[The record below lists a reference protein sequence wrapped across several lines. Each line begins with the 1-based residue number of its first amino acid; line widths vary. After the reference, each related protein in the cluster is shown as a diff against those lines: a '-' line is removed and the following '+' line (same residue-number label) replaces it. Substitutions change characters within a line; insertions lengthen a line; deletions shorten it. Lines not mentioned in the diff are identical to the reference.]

1 MSWCYS
7 FIQASELLFRMRGI
21 IKEAGLECYHS
32 FQFSQAF
39 IFVMSQI
46 IFYLN
51 CPTFSKLKYRFA
63 RIPLPCC
70 SLSLVQDTWLMF
82 SGPDVF
88 VKVPRI
94 PRSFLGKTAFLLL
107 LSLYLIFHESRME
120 DVTEAFLSFNFSRI
134 SLIGISLCNILV
146 YVWVYNWNHLYH
158 LISFLW

>member
-1 MSWCYS
+1 
-7 FIQASELLFRMRGI
+7 
-21 IKEAGLECYHS
+21 
-32 FQFSQAF
+32 
-39 IFVMSQI
+39 
-46 IFYLN
+46 
-51 CPTFSKLKYRFA
+51 
-63 RIPLPCC
+63 
-70 SLSLVQDTWLMF
+70 MF

-146 YVWVYNWNHLYH
+146 YVWVYN
-158 LISFLW
+158 